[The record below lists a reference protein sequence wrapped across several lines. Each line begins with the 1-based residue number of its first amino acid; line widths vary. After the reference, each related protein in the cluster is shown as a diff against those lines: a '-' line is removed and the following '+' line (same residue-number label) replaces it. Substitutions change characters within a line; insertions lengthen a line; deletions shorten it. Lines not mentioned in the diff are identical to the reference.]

1 MRILKTPNFNF
12 IRWRWHALA
21 LSLAVITA
29 GLAYFF
35 VIGLLHR

>member
-1 MRILKTPNFNF
+1 MTVRAMFVVC
-12 IRWRWHALA
+12 LA
-21 LSLAVITA
+21 GVLV